1 MIFSNLSHKYAA
13 GLSADIQKCFEYYK
27 QNNLAD
33 KKTGS
38 YEIDGRRIFV
48 NIDEYKTQSEQERF
62 WEAHRKYIDIHI
74 LIKGQEKIDMA
85 FIENMQENPY
95 DEAKDM
101 LTLKGSAQASVN
113 LKPGDFLICYPEDS
127 HKTAMHVDLQSD
139 VKKCIF
145 KIRID

>member
-1 MIFSNLSHKYAA
+1 MIFGNLSQKGAA
-13 GLSADIQKCFEYYK
+13 DLSADIQKCFEYYK
-27 QNNLAD
+27 QNDLAA
-33 KKTGS
+33 KKPGS
-38 YEIDGRRIFV
+38 YEIDGKRIFV

-74 LIKGQEKIDMA
+74 LISGQEKIGIA
-85 FIENMQENPY
+85 FIENMQENSY

-101 LTLKGSAQASVN
+101 LTLQGDAQASVN
-113 LKPGDFLICYPEDS
+113 LKPGDFLICYPEDV

-145 KIRID
+145 KIKID